1 MNVMLMLLLVPV
13 GLLFWRAVSSKG
25 RLPRRLGAAAA
36 AMLTLV
42 GAAVGENAPSENF
55 LKTMQLTDVRDA
67 MALLAAA
74 SGSLYLL
81 WWSTRRGRATNKT
94 LSIIAAVI
102 GLVPIVAAVANA
114 AIYGE

>member
-1 MNVMLMLLLVPV
+1 MNMMLILLLVPV
-13 GLLFWRAVSSKG
+13 ALLFWRAVSSKS

-55 LKTMQLTDVRDA
+55 LKTMRLSDVRDA
-67 MALLAAA
+67 FALLAAA

-81 WWSTRRGRATNKT
+81 WWSTRGGRATNRT

-102 GLVPIVAAVANA
+102 GLVPIIAAIANA
-114 AIYGE
+114 VIFGA